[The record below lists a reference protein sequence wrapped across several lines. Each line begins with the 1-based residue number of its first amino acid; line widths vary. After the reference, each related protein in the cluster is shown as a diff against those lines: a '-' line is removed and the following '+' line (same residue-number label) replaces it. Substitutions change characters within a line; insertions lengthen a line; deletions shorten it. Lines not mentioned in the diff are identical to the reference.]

1 MAHVAQQHNS
11 AHILAME
18 QAKSVLDSPDHCVLV
33 LQGGGA
39 LGAYQAGVY
48 EALAEK
54 GYAPSWVAG
63 ISIGAINGAIIA
75 GNTVEDRPG
84 KLRTFW
90 ERVSSGLQGVPMS
103 SRAQLRNVFNDA
115 SSLLGLLGG
124 APGFFTPRMWP
135 PVIAPSGGPG
145 DLGYYSTAPLKD
157 SLNELVDFGL
167 LNSGGTRLSVGAV
180 NVRSGNFAYF
190 DSRKQQIAAEHVM
203 ASGALPPGLP
213 PVKIDGEFYWD
224 GGVVSNTPLQYVL
237 DEPPGTAALNIFQVD
252 LFSARGTLPQ
262 TLLDAIEREK
272 EIRFS
277 SRTRLNTD
285 MMRDKIR
292 FRKALSRLLA
302 KLPDGMKDDPDV
314 QLLAQQPDQPKIAIM
329 HLIYRARAYES
340 HARDYEFSRISVEE
354 HWEQG
359 RRDVLSSLGKNAWRN
374 RGAYPHGI
382 HTFDL
387 TEGEHVT

>member
-1 MAHVAQQHNS
+1 MAPRHS
-11 AHILAME
+11 AVGWA
-18 QAKSVLDSPDHCVLV
+18 
-33 LQGGGA
+33 
-39 LGAYQAGVY
+39 
-48 EALAEK
+48 
-54 GYAPSWVAG
+54 
-63 ISIGAINGAIIA
+63 
-75 GNTVEDRPG
+75 
-84 KLRTFW
+84 
-90 ERVSSGLQGVPMS
+90 
-103 SRAQLRNVFNDA
+103 
-115 SSLLGLLGG
+115 
-124 APGFFTPRMWP
+124 
-135 PVIAPSGGPG
+135 G

-314 QLLAQQPDQPKIAIM
+314 QLLAQQPDQPRSPSCISFIVPVLM
-329 HLIYRARAYES
+329 RATPATMSSPASRWKNIGSRA
-340 HARDYEFSRISVEE
+340 A
-354 HWEQG
+354 G
-359 RRDVLSSLGKNAWRN
+359 MSSLQSGQECLVQSRRLSKRH
-374 RGAYPHGI
+374 PHLRS
-382 HTFDL
+382 DRR
-387 TEGEHVT
+387 